1 MKIYRPLIAAC
12 LLWPG
17 AMASVAA
24 GSSEVSCS
32 GLWLAV
38 HPALEQPCS
47 AAISDFRDYYQ
58 KITGH
63 ALAAGAGENPVALK
77 LELTTKDATDETYL
91 GRARVGDYEIA
102 VTENEVVIRGKS
114 PLAITNGLYG
124 LLDIWGCRWPFPGEL
139 GAVIPNN
146 PNVSLP
152 LGERKFQIASD
163 SRILAGPPSYY
174 QEGEVGD
181 WVRRNRFGKESTVTA
196 HHSWAS
202 LIVPSFVYNDPT
214 KPETYH
220 PEYFSLIGGK
230 RATGTDSHK
239 LQICTT
245 NPEVIR
251 MGVAVAKKYLR
262 ENPLVDT
269 FPCSPEDNFEFCQ
282 CDACL
287 AQDTGALTPEG
298 VPDVSDR
305 VMAFVNEIARG
316 IRDEFPN
323 KLVGVYA
330 YNNYTRPPTKVLPEK
345 NVMLDVTRMNYD
357 LLRLI
362 PRNEGDSSARFA
374 ALVESWRKLTPYI
387 YIYEYNPIYWSGGLP
402 SPNYVEYA
410 DAIRY
415 YRDRGV
421 LGFRSDP
428 GELPFR
434 NKVNFL
440 NDYLAL
446 RVAVDADLDPKKELA
461 ATTEALFGPAGAAM
475 TKYYEILARV
485 TDQTPV
491 PTSFLGGGVR
501 HFHKMFTPE
510 MMKQATAA
518 LAEARQSIGPDAA
531 DRKRLRMAE
540 VSHLY
545 LTNYL
550 DVIQSAQAGDYPK
563 SVKALSNLERTIDTL
578 GADKVFDPTGR
589 LTVLRGAALM
599 AQAEYCPE
607 AAGFVQNWK
616 LLGPFDN
623 SDRSGEI
630 KLASFEPVLDF
641 KSSVKSDGLELHWQD
656 YRSSTGFLEFYKA
669 FPSRPKDWSASTVYA
684 ATSFQAEKAG
694 KVKLEL
700 NSFNSFRA
708 YLNGQEVFF
717 RPGQQMDLPDTY
729 KVEVE
734 LKAGKNELV
743 FRCTETAQGDNF
755 PWGLYLR
762 VINAEGQV
770 LPPNAIAKIN

>member
-1 MKIYRPLIAAC
+1 MNIYRSLITAC
-12 LLWPG
+12 LIWPG
-17 AMASVAA
+17 AMAASAA
-24 GSSEVSCS
+24 SEISCS
-32 GLWLAV
+32 GLWLSVPA
-38 HPALEQPCS
+38 ALEQSCAP
-47 AAISDFRDYYQ
+47 AINDFRNYYQ
-58 KITGH
+58 KLTGH
-63 ALAAGAGENPVALK
+63 ALATAPGENPVALK
-77 LELTTKDATDETYL
+77 LELTAKDGADETYL
-91 GRARVGDYEIA
+91 GRARVGDYEIT
-102 VTENEVVIRGKS
+102 VSENEVIIRGQS

-124 LLDIWGCRWPFPGEL
+124 LLDTWGCRWPFPGEL

-146 PNVSLP
+146 PNLPLP
-152 LGERKFQIASD
+152 LGSRKFQIASD
-163 SRILAGPPSYY
+163 SRIVAGPPSYY

-202 LIVPSFVYNDPT
+202 LIVPSFVYNDPS
-214 KPETYH
+214 KPENYH

-230 RATGTDSHK
+230 RVTGTDSHK

-251 MGVAVAKKYLR
+251 MGIAAARKYLR
-262 ENPLVDT
+262 ENPGSDT

-282 CDACL
+282 CDNCRAL
-287 AQDTGALTPEG
+287 DTGALTPEG
-298 VPDVSDR
+298 IPDVSDR
-305 VMAFVNEIARG
+305 VMAFVNEVARG

-330 YNNYTRPPTKVLPEK
+330 YNNYTRPPTRVQPEK
-345 NVMLDVTRMNYD
+345 NVMLDITRMNYD
-357 LLRLI
+357 LLRLV
-362 PRNEGDSSARFA
+362 PRTEGDSSAQFA
-374 ALVESWRKLTPYI
+374 ALVESWRKLTPYV

-446 RVAVDADLDPKKELA
+446 RVAVDASLDPKKELA
-461 ATTEALFGPAGAAM
+461 ATAEALFGPAGPAM
-475 TKYYEILARV
+475 TKYYETMARV

-510 MMKQATAA
+510 MMKQASEA
-518 LAEARQSIGPDAA
+518 LAQARQTIGTDAT

-540 VSHLY
+540 VSHRY
-545 LTNYL
+545 LANYL
-550 DVIQSAQAGDYPK
+550 AVIQAAQAGDYDG
-563 SVKALSNLERTIDTL
+563 SVKALSTLERTIDTL

-599 AQAEYCPE
+599 AQAEYCPA

-623 SDRSGEI
+623 SDRTGET
-630 KLASFEPVLDF
+630 KLASFEPILDF
-641 KSSVKSDGLELHWQD
+641 KSPAKSDGVDLKWRD
-656 YRSSTGFLEFYKA
+656 YKSPTGFLEFYKA
-669 FPSRPKDWSASTVYA
+669 FPDRPKAWSASTVYA
-684 ATSFQAEKAG
+684 ATTLQAAEAG
-694 KVKLEL
+694 QAVIEL

-708 YLNGQEVFF
+708 YLNGKEIFF

-729 KVEVE
+729 KVSVE
-734 LKAGKNELV
+734 LKQGKNELV

-762 VINAEGQV
+762 VIKADGHV
-770 LPPNAIAKIN
+770 LPPQAIAKVD